1 MNLHEFREY
10 RDSFA
15 LDAMLK
21 RGRELEG
28 KADAALKRVHYW
40 QRELAKYPAPPTG
53 LQYTLTREQFDARI
67 QLINIRDKITGELD
81 TAWREWAYLE
91 AMIGDIERDPRYLAW
106 RELQRQTA

>member
-21 RGRELEG
+21 RGGELEV
-28 KADAALKRVHYW
+28 KADNHWQQAQALRRQIQRNPKKTHLVEDYDAAMR
-40 QRELAKYPAPPTG
+40 
-53 LQYTLTREQFDARI
+53 
-67 QLINIRDKITGELD
+67 
-81 TAWREWAYLE
+81 AWAECE
-91 AMIGDIERDPRYLAW
+91 SEIGNIERDPRYLAW